1 MLIKMKKSFLKPNLG
16 FSLIEVIIASA
27 IVSSLV
33 LAISFVSTKG
43 ITLSN
48 RALKEVQT
56 TNLLS
61 EGAEAVRLI
70 RDNSWT
76 NISSLQVGTN
86 YYLYFNTTTN
96 LWSLSQTPNTIDY
109 FTRIITVSNVYRDVN
124 NDIAST
130 GTLDSNSKLFTITT
144 TFNTKEGT
152 VTKQL
157 QLYIFNIF

>member
-1 MLIKMKKSFLKPNLG
+1 VLIKMKKSFLKPNLG

-86 YYLYFNTTTN
+86 YYLNFDTNTN
-96 LWSLSQTPNTIDY
+96 LWSLTQTPNTIDY
-109 FTRIITVSNVYRDVN
+109 FTRTITVSNVYRDVN

-144 TFNTKEGT
+144 TFNTKDG
-152 VTKQL
+152 VITKQL

>member
-1 MLIKMKKSFLKPNLG
+1 MKKSFLKPNLG

-61 EGAEAVRLI
+61 EGAEALRLI

-86 YYLYFNTTTN
+86 YYLYFDTNTN
-96 LWSLSQTPNTIDY
+96 LWSLTQTPNTIDY
-109 FTRIITVSNVYRDVN
+109 FTRTITVSNVYRDVN

-144 TFNTKEGT
+144 TFNTKDG
-152 VTKQL
+152 VITKQL